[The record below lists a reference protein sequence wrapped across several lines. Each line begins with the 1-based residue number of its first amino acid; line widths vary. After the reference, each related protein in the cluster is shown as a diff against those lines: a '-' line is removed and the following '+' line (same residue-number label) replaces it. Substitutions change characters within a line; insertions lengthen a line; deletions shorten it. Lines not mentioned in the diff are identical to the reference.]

1 MAEPALL
8 LLLLLL
14 WQSVWA
20 LDVPLEGESVTQSFF
35 HLSFVSSCHSS
46 SLFISLPAVRQPPT
60 IIKQSMKEHIVN
72 AKDTM
77 VIECEAK
84 GNPHPM

>member
-1 MAEPALL
+1 MRTLVEPALL
-8 LLLLLL
+8 LLLI
-14 WQSVWA
+14 WQGVWA
-20 LDVPLEGESVTQSFF
+20 LDIPLEGESAT
-35 HLSFVSSCHSS
+35 SS
-46 SLFISLPAVRQPPT
+46 SFYFHHQILFKMVCVPPAVRQPPT
-60 IIKQSMKEHIVN
+60 IIKQSMKEHIVD